1 MANKLK
7 TKCPHCQTKFNIS
20 EGHLD
25 KAKGLVRCGACLK
38 IFDASKHI
46 SIDAQFTKSNATKL
60 RESRF
65 DDVEIEDNTKVKFKH
80 KSQQDFS
87 RKLPTE
93 KTKDKISDAPVGP
106 RLDDDGKP
114 TFPHMGETQLKT
126 SGTSAPEVQKQPETP
141 KQTEAPKQPEL
152 EKNTEPTPT
161 QFKTPQKSQSSS
173 AKSSLKKGSADDW
186 VMDLIHEFEQDRH
199 SQGTPTEG
207 NAVDSAP
214 SFSDTKEA
222 QPNKNSA
229 SPLSISAANEPS
241 EPKLESD
248 SKSLDTVAQ
257 KPSSGGEKRPEQP
270 ASNSDSKAKKPLQ
283 IIAANEIEEPEEHFD
298 DDSELS
304 SLHSSDSTD
313 PSSSTELETA
323 QDEPATSQ
331 SPESM
336 AEPEPPALEIIDD
349 EGQVAGRPSEK
360 LDLEDQKLS
369 TKKVEHF
376 IAEEPSSDEI
386 IEAKAML
393 EKARTEAL
401 INDLQRPMEM
411 DTESSNQPLAAHDQA
426 DEPQIGN
433 RDAIAQHQKAQEQQT
448 PEQSTITDIS
458 PAIAP
463 THAEVSVSTHD
474 NTGSSDSDTSI
485 ESANTAEYRQQEF
498 ALQEEHALKQETAVE
513 EISLLGD
520 DKNFPTKWVALSAL
534 AVVLLPLLYLVFNFN
549 DLANHPDYRPMM
561 AKICSIGLCELPP
574 YQNIAAIHM
583 KGVVISPSPNRPEL
597 LNFGAIITNQAGLDQ
612 PFPAIQMVFTDR
624 HNRIVQTLVMQP
636 EQYLTGELTQLEQLP
651 SRTHVQI
658 QTSFPYNAVLYSYQ
672 VSLVPATSP

>member
-46 SIDAQFTKSNATKL
+46 SIDAQLAKSNATKL

-65 DDVEIEDNTKVKFKH
+65 DNVEIEENPKVKFKRE
-80 KSQQDFS
+80 SQQDFS

-93 KTKDKISDAPVGP
+93 KTKDKISDAPAGP

-114 TFPHMGETQLKT
+114 TFPHMGETQLK
-126 SGTSAPEVQKQPETP
+126 SSSTSAPEVQKQPKTPKQTETP
-141 KQTEAPKQPEL
+141 NQTEAPKQPEL
-152 EKNTEPTPT
+152 EKNAEPAPS

-199 SQGTPTEG
+199 SQGTTTEG
-207 NAVDSAP
+207 DAADSAP
-214 SFSDTKEA
+214 SSSDTKEA
-222 QPNKNSA
+222 QPNQNSA

-241 EPKLESD
+241 EPELESEP
-248 SKSLDTVAQ
+248 KSVEPQTQ
-257 KPSSGGEKRPEQP
+257 KPSSDDEKRPKEP
-270 ASNSDSKAKKPLQ
+270 ETTTASKAKKPIQ
-283 IIAANEIEEPEEHFD
+283 IIAANELEEPEERFD

-304 SLHSSDSTD
+304 SLQSSDSAD
-313 PSSSTELETA
+313 PTPSTESETKA
-323 QDEPATSQ
+323 EEEATSQ
-331 SPESM
+331 SPELTT
-336 AEPEPPALEIIDD
+336 EPESPALEIIDD
-349 EGQVAGRPSEK
+349 EEQVAGQPSEK
-360 LDLEDQKLS
+360 LDLEEQKLS

-386 IEAKAML
+386 SEAKAML
-393 EKARTEAL
+393 EEARTEAL

-411 DTESSNQPLAAHDQA
+411 DTESSDQPVAGHDHTKPEATSPEQQ
-426 DEPQIGN
+426 E
-433 RDAIAQHQKAQEQQT
+433 AQEQQT
-448 PEQSTITDIS
+448 PEQIATADITPDNAPNNDEA
-458 PAIAP
+458 PANA
-463 THAEVSVSTHD
+463 HD
-474 NTGSSDSDTSI
+474 SNDSIDSDTSI
-485 ESANTAEYRQQEF
+485 ESANTGEYQQQEF
-498 ALQEEHALKQETAVE
+498 ALQEEHALEEGSVE
-513 EISLLGD
+513 EASLLGD

-549 DLANHPDYRPMM
+549 GLANHPDYRPMM
-561 AKICSIGLCELPP
+561 AKICSIGVCELPP
-574 YQNIAAIHM
+574 YQNISAIHM
-583 KGVVISPSPNRPEL
+583 KGVVISPSPDRPEL

-651 SRTHVQI
+651 SRTPVQI

-672 VSLVPATSP
+672 VSLVPATTP